1 MDINEYELES
11 LKSEIDS
18 LEKNIEYKYNKKGEL
33 IHKKTNKK
41 CQKLNN
47 IEYDLI
53 AYYTTKYIEY
63 HMRKVLKLKIM
74 YVPQIENCSL
84 FDYYNPLQIIPQCEI
99 YTSNDFLYNPKCL
112 LIIQGNGKVRPGL
125 WARQVCINDN
135 LNKGSMIPYIE
146 LAIKNNLSVIIL
158 NPNERNDIYDKNLF
172 IEQFLTNEMHC
183 LNVYNNVIKM
193 NKVIKELFIVA
204 HSRGGTC
211 TMEILKENEGDLIK
225 GKIKKIAFID
235 SSIKDCYKNLSEK
248 GIFQLRKICKN
259 FVSSLKPL
267 GHLVSKFN
275 DKFNN
280 TGIDKFSA
288 GHNVHEYT
296 CGYAINEV
304 FKWLLNKKF

>member
-1 MDINEYELES
+1 
-11 LKSEIDS
+11 
-18 LEKNIEYKYNKKGEL
+18 
-33 IHKKTNKK
+33 
-41 CQKLNN
+41 
-47 IEYDLI
+47 
-53 AYYTTKYIEY
+53 
-63 HMRKVLKLKIM
+63 MRKVLKLKIM

-84 FDYYNPLQIIPQCEI
+84 IDYYNPLQIIPQCEI

-267 GHLVSKFN
+267 GNLVSKFN

-280 TGIDKFSA
+280 TEIDKFI
-288 GHNVHEYT
+288 V
-296 CGYAINEV
+296 CGYAINED